1 MHPPSILLTAT
12 VRALHGASDPHVI
25 EPALCNPR
33 LACVLALAPDVHPVI
48 SALGALTS
56 GLPELLSPT
65 MRDSPVLSAAVA
77 SLIGTNAGRLIIS
90 RWASVTSAGWGA
102 SHAVA
107 LIDAVQRDR
116 CPRWAAAAL
125 IGPCDASAAL
135 LTWSNDIAR
144 AVRRWGEATPDA
156 PTAWMDALSPAER
169 DRLVNALCT
178 DLSDAASCLP
188 WLPKDHATMCA
199 VNIDAPFLTSAFDSY
214 AGASPVARDCH
225 VDILSSLMYRA
236 ERNNLDALTR
246 LAAASHMDAAWTA
259 VAQILRTAPNHAD
272 RVVAAAPWDAL
283 HPDVQTIILSATESN
298 DVCAAIAFARGVRE
312 QPPPTTGTAA
322 RAFFAAV
329 TPAVWSTLPAE
340 TQQAWCRALGMTDVH
355 LAVRS
360 LGLDP
365 MFLAHARLDTH
376 MIAAVRSHTRD
387 ADAVR
392 RTLLPVAMRDLP
404 LAAVPIITA
413 ALPVPPNPVAFVQ
426 IAGRMPKMSPALHD
440 WIATHPTAQAAVAAT
455 TALRV
460 AAQLI
465 DDNIDAR
472 CAALAEAFAGW
483 SSEEATELLAALPD
497 NMRIALSPHPD
508 IMTRRLARPKRQ
520 NSFRQALDA
529 LAALPPSAALPA
541 LYALDVLA
549 LLAFTSDRNQQ
560 RQVGACLAQAL
571 RAHGRR
577 FLEIVD
583 TLTDAQRKAILPRPQ
598 SAPHAAAVR
607 AIAAADPLVAHRLA
621 HALHS
626 LSPTAALDA
635 LTEAPF
641 DALARIWRLLP
652 EDLQQSALGDID
664 ALLADIAA
672 PGCAEALAR
681 TLRDG
686 NADDPLPLL
695 ALRMLID
702 NNPDWRAWGISA
714 LARHPD
720 LMPSLLPLL
729 RNDLQTTLASNPT
742 IGFASA
748 DMPPSRP
755 SASMRRRRR

>member
-1 MHPPSILLTAT
+1 
-12 VRALHGASDPHVI
+12 
-25 EPALCNPR
+25 
-33 LACVLALAPDVHPVI
+33 
-48 SALGALTS
+48 
-56 GLPELLSPT
+56 
-65 MRDSPVLSAAVA
+65 
-77 SLIGTNAGRLIIS
+77 
-90 RWASVTSAGWGA
+90 
-102 SHAVA
+102 
-107 LIDAVQRDR
+107 
-116 CPRWAAAAL
+116 
-125 IGPCDASAAL
+125 
-135 LTWSNDIAR
+135 
-144 AVRRWGEATPDA
+144 
-156 PTAWMDALSPAER
+156 
-169 DRLVNALCT
+169 
-178 DLSDAASCLP
+178 
-188 WLPKDHATMCA
+188 
-199 VNIDAPFLTSAFDSY
+199 
-214 AGASPVARDCH
+214 
-225 VDILSSLMYRA
+225 
-236 ERNNLDALTR
+236 
-246 LAAASHMDAAWTA
+246 
-259 VAQILRTAPNHAD
+259 
-272 RVVAAAPWDAL
+272 
-283 HPDVQTIILSATESN
+283 
-298 DVCAAIAFARGVRE
+298 
-312 QPPPTTGTAA
+312 
-322 RAFFAAV
+322 
-329 TPAVWSTLPAE
+329 
-340 TQQAWCRALGMTDVH
+340 
-355 LAVRS
+355 
-360 LGLDP
+360 
-365 MFLAHARLDTH
+365 
-376 MIAAVRSHTRD
+376 
-387 ADAVR
+387 
-392 RTLLPVAMRDLP
+392 
-404 LAAVPIITA
+404 
-413 ALPVPPNPVAFVQ
+413 
-426 IAGRMPKMSPALHD
+426 MSPALHD

-621 HALHS
+621 HALHA